1 MGTPRTTRHKQ
12 WMLGGVRLK
21 SLGIF
26 AATLTT
32 LHPGAVGAQPSNAD
46 RALAETLFEEG
57 KRLLDEE
64 KTDEACAKLEESQR
78 LEPATGT
85 LLNLAYC
92 HELQGKL
99 ATAWTEY
106 KDAQAAA
113 RQDGRD
119 DRVQFAEEHLGA
131 IEPKMPRLQ
140 IEVAQTARV
149 EGLEVKLDGVQIG
162 EAAFGVAAPLDPG
175 VHIIVATA
183 PGRVRWVR
191 QARLY
196 PDGTTQI
203 VVIDELERESVAADS
218 SSPPVVPETGQK
230 VLAPNKPLQQHRRVP
245 GSDGGAAEAGP
256 NEASATWPA
265 WVSAVVTVGCTGGA
279 TYTGVK
285 YLSRRDIFVTM
296 NSDPAYTFA
305 QRAEARDRAYDMM
318 LANAVL
324 TGAAVVGTVVTAALF
339 WATWPTEGSTARV
352 PSFQAGPWVSD
363 RGVGL
368 GVGGSL

>member
-113 RQDGRD
+113 P
-119 DRVQFAEEHLGA
+119 ALG
-131 IEPKMPRLQ
+131 PKP
-140 IEVAQTARV
+140 
-149 EGLEVKLDGVQIG
+149 
-162 EAAFGVAAPLDPG
+162 
-175 VHIIVATA
+175 
-183 PGRVRWVR
+183 
-191 QARLY
+191 
-196 PDGTTQI
+196 
-203 VVIDELERESVAADS
+203 
-218 SSPPVVPETGQK
+218 
-230 VLAPNKPLQQHRRVP
+230 LAPQL
-245 GSDGGAAEAGP
+245 
-256 NEASATWPA
+256 
-265 WVSAVVTVGCTGGA
+265 
-279 TYTGVK
+279 
-285 YLSRRDIFVTM
+285 
-296 NSDPAYTFA
+296 
-305 QRAEARDRAYDMM
+305 
-318 LANAVL
+318 LA
-324 TGAAVVGTVVTAALF
+324 
-339 WATWPTEGSTARV
+339 
-352 PSFQAGPWVSD
+352 
-363 RGVGL
+363 L
-368 GVGGSL
+368 GVSTLLAVYVWFGSP